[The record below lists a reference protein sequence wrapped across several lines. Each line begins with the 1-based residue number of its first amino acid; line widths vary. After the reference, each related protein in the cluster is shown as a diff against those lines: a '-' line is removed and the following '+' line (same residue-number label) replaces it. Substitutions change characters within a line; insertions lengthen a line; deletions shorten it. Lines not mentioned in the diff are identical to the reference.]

1 MPARPLYNLCS
12 RRALFLS
19 GCIRARAAGLIWGT
33 VCPAELW
40 KEVCSHD
47 ALWSGDKAG
56 AGMEWAGVVAKVMDY
71 YARADPVCGELLRL
85 RYLERWREDKTFPAL
100 HIGRTT
106 YYTKELEALST
117 VGIYAAAAG
126 LLDDVRDFGPVPDSG
141 RRG

>member
-1 MPARPLYNLCS
+1 MVGGPDLGHGLPGGTVGKRCAAMTKQQ
-12 RRALFLS
+12 RRAV
-19 GCIRARAAGLIWGT
+19 RRGLRQYG
-33 VCPAELW
+33 
-40 KEVCSHD
+40 D
-47 ALWSGDKAG
+47 ALRSGDKAG

-71 YARADPVCGELLRL
+71 YARADPTCGKLLRL